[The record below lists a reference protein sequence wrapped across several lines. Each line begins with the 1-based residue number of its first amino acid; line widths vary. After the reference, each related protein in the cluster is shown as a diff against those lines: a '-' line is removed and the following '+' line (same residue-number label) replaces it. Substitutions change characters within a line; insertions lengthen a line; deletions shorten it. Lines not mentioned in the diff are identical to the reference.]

1 MWVYTHT
8 ISLFL
13 SLYIYMYVCTLYIHT
28 CIYICGHWNAHF
40 SEPLDSASQCAALCK
55 EWDREA
61 KLQLDFLFFVSM
73 TPLSQYIGTDEMGA
87 WTQLYFR
94 DKIDKLK
101 ALFLYVVFRPSK
113 G

>member
-1 MWVYTHT
+1 MGIYTHN
-8 ISLFL
+8 L
-13 SLYIYMYVCTLYIHT
+13 SLSLSIYICMYAH
-28 CIYICGHWNAHF
+28 CIYILVYTYVDIGMQNFLSHWTR
-40 SEPLDSASQCAALCK
+40 LLSQCAALCK